1 MLTVHEITTYRVPY
15 PDRIE
20 RDAESIGGATRAMRL
35 GRPALHRA
43 PHPDR
48 VYWTSEEYQRDYS
61 ARSALALGLLILRA
75 QRREVAAEPLY
86 VRRWHNLGDQRC
98 PACKSI
104 TGHASWCD
112 R

>member
-48 VYWTSEEYQRDYS
+48 VYWTTEEYQRDYS
-61 ARSALALGLLILRA
+61 ARSALALGLWILRA
-75 QRREVAAEPLY
+75 QRREIAHAGSPTCGCEPREPIGNA
-86 VRRWHNLGDQRC
+86 VFCRRCGTCLAVSD
-98 PACKSI
+98 
-104 TGHASWCD
+104 
-112 R
+112 

>member
-1 MLTVHEITTYRVPY
+1 MLTTLLIPTVPSNLT
-15 PDRIE
+15 E
-20 RDAESIGGATRAMRL
+20 RYLLLDAIRRRDGATAVR
-35 GRPALHRA
+35 
-43 PHPDR
+43 
-48 VYWTSEEYQRDYS
+48 E
-61 ARSALALGLLILRA
+61 ARSALALGLRILRA